1 VVKRI
6 ATRGAPSG
14 TLQLFEARDLIRG
27 GRGYTVSAPTHF
39 AKGAMKK
46 VLIPTKLNPIV
57 KEILDANGQYTV
69 VMEETTDLPGLV
81 RRHPDTYAMI
91 VRSEKVTKD
100 IIDAL
105 PGLKVIVRAGS
116 GYDTIDSKYAR
127 KKNIDVMTTPG
138 ANANAVAE
146 EVIALMLADA
156 RHLIK
161 ADASCRAGQWEKKA
175 FMGREVSGKT
185 VGIVGLGAIGQLVAK
200 RLSGFECQIIGYD
213 PVISKDRAEQL
224 GIELVDLATLFERAD
239 YVTLHIPENSET
251 RGLVNAS
258 LLGRMK
264 KGATLVNC
272 ARAGVVNEDDLRS
285 LKAEKGLR
293 FLNDVYPKDAEGPK
307 PIADI
312 ADIMLPHLGAS
323 TKEANTKAAALA
335 AQELIEFDEKGI
347 STYIVNRDIPPGL
360 DEAYGELAFTLAK
373 LSRSFLGRE
382 ANLKLIETSF
392 YGTLKPFAQWL
403 LVPIVA
409 ALNDEFDRSMNFA
422 AARKYLGDMGV
433 DYNDRPTDERKGFEN
448 SITLDLT
455 GGTEKETLR
464 TISIRGTVTEN
475 TIMISRINDFHNLYF
490 VPRGHTVVFTYKD
503 RPGVLGQI
511 GNALASAGVNI
522 DDVRN
527 PHDLKGEESIAIIK
541 VNKAVAPELLKKI
554 ATEIQAHCHFAV
566 EL

>member
-1 VVKRI
+1 
-6 ATRGAPSG
+6 
-14 TLQLFEARDLIRG
+14 
-27 GRGYTVSAPTHF
+27 
-39 AKGAMKK
+39 MKK
-46 VLIPTKLNPIV
+46 VLIPTKLNPVV
-57 KEILDANGQYTV
+57 KEILDANGHYTV
-69 VMEETTDLPGLV
+69 VIEETADLAGLV
-81 RRHPDTYAMI
+81 QRHPDTYAMI
-91 VRSEKVTKD
+91 VRSEKVTKE
-100 IIDAL
+100 IMDAL
-105 PGLKVIVRAGS
+105 PALRVIVRAGS

-175 FMGREVSGKT
+175 FMGREVSGKV
-185 VGIVGLGAIGQLVAK
+185 VGIIGLGAIGQLVAK
-200 RLSGFECQIIGYD
+200 RLSGFECQVIGYD
-213 PVISKDRAEQL
+213 PVISKDRADQL
-224 GIELVDLATLFERAD
+224 GIELVDLPTLFERAD
-239 YVTLHIPENSET
+239 YVTLHIPENNET
-251 RGLVNAS
+251 RGLVNAA

-264 KGATLVNC
+264 KGATLINC
-272 ARAGVVNEDDLRS
+272 ARCGVVNEADLRA
-285 LKAEKGLR
+285 LKAEKGIR

-307 PIADI
+307 SVADI

-360 DEAYGELAFTLAK
+360 DEAYGELAYTLAK
-373 LSRSFLGRE
+373 LGRAFLGRD

-403 LVPIVA
+403 LVPVVA
-409 ALNDEFDRSMNFA
+409 ALNEEFDRSMNFA
-422 AARKYLGDMGV
+422 AARKYLAAMGV
-433 DYNDRPTDERKGFEN
+433 DYNDRETDDRKGFEG

-455 GGTEKETLR
+455 GGAEKGAMR
-464 TISIRGTVTEN
+464 TVSIRGTVTEN
-475 TIMISRINDFHNLYF
+475 TMMISRINDFKNLYF
-490 VPRGHTVVFTYKD
+490 VPQGHNVVFTYKD
-503 RPGVLGQI
+503 RPGVLGRI
-511 GNALASAGVNI
+511 GAALANAGINI

-527 PHDLKGEESIAIIK
+527 PHDVKGEESIAILK
-541 VNKAVAPELLKKI
+541 VNQPVPADLIAKI
-554 ATEIQAHCHFAV
+554 ADEIGAHCGFAV